1 MRDWCHL
8 YAILIELLQQNT
20 FNTFQLSVTVN
31 ITWDSYATC
40 KAVSFYIRGFIYTR
54 SYSSPTKQMAG
65 LYIWY
70 PTLWHAAYHKP
81 AVYTL
86 SVGVMV
92 LSLIQISIDRQQSIN
107 QKLQIKGN
115 CWEWKGFVYGYF
127 AFANFALILFM
138 IYVLTYNCQTSQIIT
153 LSELKDKLTSS
164 TSKSY
169 RRQKLPRV
177 YFVNWTKINCN
188 DDFRF
193 HTYNM
198 CALFTII

>member
-92 LSLIQISIDRQQSIN
+92 SSLIQISIDRQQSIN

-127 AFANFALILFM
+127 AFANFALIFF
-138 IYVLTYNCQTSQIIT
+138 YNILSWPLIAKPQNIIT
-153 LSELKDKLTSS
+153 LSELKEKLISS
-164 TSKSY
+164 TSKRY
-169 RRQKLPRV
+169 LRQ
-177 YFVNWTKINCN
+177 
-188 DDFRF
+188 
-193 HTYNM
+193 
-198 CALFTII
+198 